1 MKSKI
6 QAQIA
11 KTHNIAVSENDPI
24 WLVVTVCEFI
34 AEEYQQKLAKNET
47 NFIQRMEEK
56 TKPCINRMS
65 LTIAFLFGVVVGM
78 IIQLFFK

>member
-11 KTHNIAVSENDPI
+11 KTHNIAVSENDPVWI
-24 WLVVTVCEFI
+24 VVAIYELIV
-34 AEEYQQKLAKNET
+34 EEYKQKLADYEA
-47 NFIQRMEEK
+47 NFIKRMEEK
-56 TKPCINRMS
+56 IKPNVNRMS
-65 LTIAFLFGVVVGM
+65 LTIAFLFGVVAGM